1 MIGLMAVFPSS
12 ESQMSSLSSLISS
25 PGSHRF
31 TCEHNSE
38 SDTTKKDHEKKLS
51 KSTTIGFGSPSLKV
65 TLSWDSLGCPPPR
78 PSSSPHSP
86 SFFSSP
92 LPSSSQYQPLRRH
105 LPLLGRPWFSHTPSP
120 QPTGGVK
127 WTQQHLSITI
137 IITIIRCP
145 HHLHIFLM
153 ARSNHLDLNDKFF
166 FPPSPPIYSIS
177 RSFLTWDP
185 SSTPFLHHLLI
196 LIFYNLQ
203 SQKPVFIFH
212 THARMSIVH
221 YGPH

>member
-1 MIGLMAVFPSS
+1 MGLMAMFPSS

-51 KSTTIGFGSPSLKV
+51 KSTTFCFGSPSLKV

-78 PSSSPHSP
+78 PSSSPHS
-86 SFFSSP
+86 SFSSP

-137 IITIIRCP
+137 NVHIISTYSSWCAPTTLI
-145 HHLHIFLM
+145 
-153 ARSNHLDLNDKFF
+153 STTNSS
-166 FPPSPPIYSIS
+166 FPPS
-177 RSFLTWDP
+177 TP
-185 SSTPFLHHLLI
+185 SLEAFWRGTLRLRLFCI
-196 LIFYNLQ
+196 TF
-203 SQKPVFIFH
+203 
-212 THARMSIVH
+212 
-221 YGPH
+221 